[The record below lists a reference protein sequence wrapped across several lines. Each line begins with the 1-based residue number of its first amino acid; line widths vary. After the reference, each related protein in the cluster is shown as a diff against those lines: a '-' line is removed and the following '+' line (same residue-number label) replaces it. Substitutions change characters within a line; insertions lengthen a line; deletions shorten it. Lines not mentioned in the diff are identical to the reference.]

1 MRRTKHR
8 RRFHTDRVISNRRR
22 RGRTLEYRDWWWA
35 EHPPAD
41 GRLRD
46 RFYFRGCGVARCG
59 LCHPHK
65 RWGGDRT
72 REKRQWRDE
81 VVAGLT
87 DYKQVP

>member
-8 RRFHTDRVISNRRR
+8 RRFHTGRVISNRRR
-22 RGRTLEYRDWWWA
+22 RGRTLEKNDWWWR
-35 EHPPAD
+35 EHPPEN

-46 RFYFRGCGVARCG
+46 RLYFRGCGLPRCG

-72 REKRQWRDE
+72 REKRAWKRE
-81 VVAGLT
+81 VAEQLA
-87 DYKQVP
+87 

>member
-8 RRFHTDRVISNRRR
+8 RRFHTGRVISNRRR
-22 RGRTLEYRDWWWA
+22 RGRTLEKNDWWR
-35 EHPPAD
+35 EHPPEN

-72 REKRQWRDE
+72 REKRAWERE
-81 VVAGLT
+81 VAEDLA
-87 DYKQVP
+87 